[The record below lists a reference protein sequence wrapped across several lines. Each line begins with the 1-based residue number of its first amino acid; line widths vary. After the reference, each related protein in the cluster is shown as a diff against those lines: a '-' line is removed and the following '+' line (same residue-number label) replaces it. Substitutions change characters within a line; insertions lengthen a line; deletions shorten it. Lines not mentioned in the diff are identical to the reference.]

1 MSKDSIAIK
10 INGLG
15 KVYKI
20 YAGRK
25 DFLWELIFRQK
36 KHVEKQVLK
45 NISLEIKRG
54 EIVGILGRNGAGKS
68 TLLKLIAGTLH
79 KTSGSLKVNGRL
91 TAILELGSG
100 FHSEYTGRENIYMG
114 GMCLGMSRKEIDS
127 KLEDIIQFSELEKVI
142 DEPFRTYSTGMQAR
156 LTFSTAISVDPDI
169 LIIDEALS
177 VGDARFQAKCFGRL
191 NKLREKNTTILLVS
205 HDTGTITSLCDR
217 AVILEDGEIF
227 AHGNAKEISIA
238 YQNLLFGSRSKNS
251 DLEKGTTVGDRKSQ
265 APLNASSLLRYGT
278 GEATLQNWC
287 VLDEE
292 LASNQALK
300 TGGKFRLSMSFICKK
315 DIPDLS
321 FGFAI
326 KDLKG
331 TVLWGITNVTSFDAS
346 YSAKEGEEI
355 TVIAD
360 SKVWLAAGNYSVSL
374 GLAHLGDGEKIDFI
388 EDAIIF
394 KVLGPG
400 NIFSTSIVNLET
412 CFEISSNLKILEDY
426 K

>member
-142 DEPFRTYSTGMQAR
+142 DEPFRTYSTGMQA
-156 LTFSTAISVDPDI
+156 
-169 LIIDEALS
+169 
-177 VGDARFQAKCFGRL
+177 
-191 NKLREKNTTILLVS
+191 
-205 HDTGTITSLCDR
+205 
-217 AVILEDGEIF
+217 
-227 AHGNAKEISIA
+227 
-238 YQNLLFGSRSKNS
+238 
-251 DLEKGTTVGDRKSQ
+251 
-265 APLNASSLLRYGT
+265 
-278 GEATLQNWC
+278 
-287 VLDEE
+287 
-292 LASNQALK
+292 
-300 TGGKFRLSMSFICKK
+300 
-315 DIPDLS
+315 
-321 FGFAI
+321 
-326 KDLKG
+326 
-331 TVLWGITNVTSFDAS
+331 
-346 YSAKEGEEI
+346 EEI
-355 TVIAD
+355 G
-360 SKVWLAAGNYSVSL
+360 K
-374 GLAHLGDGEKIDFI
+374 K
-388 EDAIIF
+388 
-394 KVLGPG
+394 
-400 NIFSTSIVNLET
+400 
-412 CFEISSNLKILEDY
+412 
-426 K
+426 

>member
-1 MSKDSIAIK
+1 MSKDAIAIK
-10 INGLG
+10 INGLD
-15 KVYKI
+15 KAYKI
-20 YAGRK
+20 YASRK
-25 DFLWELIFRQK
+25 DFLLELIFRKK
-36 KHVEKQVLK
+36 KHTEKQVLK
-45 NISLEIKRG
+45 NISLDIKRG

-114 GMCLGMSRKEIDS
+114 GMCLGMSRKEIDL
-127 KLEDIIQFSELEKVI
+127 KLEEIIRFSELEKVI

-217 AVILEDGEIF
+217 AVILENGQIF
-227 AHGNAKEISIA
+227 KHGNAKEISIA
-238 YQNLLFGSRSKNS
+238 YQNLLFGSRSKNNE
-251 DLEKGTTVGDRKSQ
+251 LEKKVTATDKKMQVSLED
-265 APLNASSLLRYGT
+265 ASLLRYGT

-287 VLDEE
+287 VLDER
-292 LASNQALK
+292 LVSNQVLK
-300 TGGKFRLSMSFICKK
+300 TGEKFRISMSFICKK
-315 DIPDLS
+315 DISDLS

-331 TVLWGITNVTSFDAS
+331 TLLWGITNVTSLDTS

-355 TVIAD
+355 TVVAD
-360 SKVWLAAGNYSVSL
+360 SRVWLAAGHYSVSL

-400 NIFSTSIVNLET
+400 KIFSTSIVNLET
-412 CFEISSNLKILEDY
+412 CFEISSNLKY
-426 K
+426 

>member
-10 INGLG
+10 INNLSKDY
-15 KVYKI
+15 KVY
-20 YAGRK
+20 ASHK
-25 DFLWELIFRQK
+25 DFLWELIFRNK
-36 KHVEKQVLK
+36 KHVKKEVLK
-45 NISLEIKRG
+45 NISFEIKRG

-68 TLLKLIAGTLH
+68 TLLKLIAGTLN
-79 KTSGSLKVNGRL
+79 KTSGTLNVNGRL

-127 KLEDIIQFSELEKVI
+127 KVDDIIKFSELEKVI

-177 VGDARFQAKCFGRL
+177 VGDARFQAKCFSRL

-205 HDTGTITSLCDR
+205 HDTVTITSLCDR
-217 AVILEDGEIF
+217 AVILENGEIF
-227 AHGNAKEISIA
+227 KHGNAKEISIA
-238 YQNLLFGSRSKNS
+238 YQNLLFGGRSKSN
-251 DLEKGTTVGDRKSQ
+251 DLEKKVTAADKEPQTSFD
-265 APLNASSLLRYGT
+265 NAMYLRYGT
-278 GEATLQNWC
+278 GEAKLQNWY
-287 VLDEE
+287 VLDEQ
-292 LASNQALK
+292 LISNQVLK
-300 TGGKFRLSMSFICKK
+300 TGEKFRLSMSFICKK

-331 TVLWGITNVTSFDAS
+331 TVLWGITNVTSFDTS
-346 YSAKEGEEI
+346 YSAKEGEEV
-355 TVIAD
+355 TVVAD
-360 SKVWLAAGNYSVSL
+360 SKVWLAAGHYSVTL
-374 GLAHLGDGEKIDFI
+374 GLAHLSDGEKIDFI

-400 NIFSTSIVNLET
+400 RIFTTSIVNLET
-412 CFEISSNLKILEDY
+412 SFEISSNLKILKDR

>member
-1 MSKDSIAIK
+1 MSKDSIAIE
-10 INGLG
+10 INRLG
-15 KVYKI
+15 KFYKI

-36 KHVEKQVLK
+36 KYVEKQVLK

-177 VGDARFQAKCFGRL
+177 VGDARFQAKCFARI
-191 NKLREKNTTILLVS
+191 NKLRQGNTTILLVS

-217 AVILEDGEIF
+217 ALILEDGQIF
-227 AHGNAKEISIA
+227 AHGGAKEISVA
-238 YQNLLFGSRSKNS
+238 YQNILFGKRSKNLTLTKHDPGS
-251 DLEKGTTVGDRKSQ
+251 GLEGKKTFDPISIM
-265 APLNASSLLRYGT
+265 RYGT
-278 GEATLQNWC
+278 AEALIQSWD
-287 VLDEE
+287 VIDEN
-292 LASNQALK
+292 LASNSVFESGSRFQL
-300 TGGKFRLSMSFICKK
+300 TMTFLCKK
-315 DIPDLS
+315 EIPDLS

-326 KDLKG
+326 KDVKG
-331 TVLWGITNVTSFDAS
+331 TVLWGITNV
-346 YSAKEGEEI
+346 SANDCPYNANEGEVL
-355 TVIAD
+355 TVVAE
-360 SKVWLAAGNYSVSL
+360 SRVWLAAGHYSVSI

-388 EDAIIF
+388 EDAIMF

-400 NIFSTSIVNLET
+400 KIFSTSIVNLET
-412 CFEISSNLKILEDY
+412 LLKIESNLGK
-426 K
+426 